1 MISTNPE
8 RMTREVIEL
17 FRMGLSPSQIDERMN
32 LVRGTAKNIVTTEW
46 RHDKEQTKMVTMEE
60 RGYLR

>member
-1 MISTNPE
+1 MNTKPE

-17 FRMGLSPSQIDERMN
+17 FKIGMAPSEIDIEMN

-46 RHDKEQTKMVTMEE
+46 RHDKEQTKAVTMEE

>member
-1 MISTNPE
+1 MRPE
-8 RMTREVIEL
+8 RMSREVIEL
-17 FRMGLSPSQIDERMN
+17 FRMGMAPSQIDEQMN

-46 RHDKEQTKMVTMEE
+46 RHDKEQTKAVTMEE